1 MSFNP
6 KFGKY
11 ELLAH
16 LATGG
21 MAEIYLARMAGSD
34 GFSKLVV
41 VKRLLADLAKDKE
54 YVQMFLDEARI
65 NARLNHSNIVQ
76 VLELGEVDGQYF
88 IAMEYVSGLS
98 VAQVGKLATQRL
110 GEVPQNIACGIL
122 LQACAGLHHAHE
134 TKLSDSDELG
144 IIHRDVSPQNLL
156 LTYEGFVKVVDFG
169 IAKAEGR
176 ETRTQ
181 AGMVKGKFAYM
192 SPEQCT
198 GQKVDRRTDIFALG
212 VILFEL
218 CTSRRLFKRAT
229 PIETYEA
236 IQKGEVP
243 DPCSVSPQVSR
254 HVGDVILKALARN
267 KDERYLT
274 AEAMQ
279 EALELAMRRS
289 GLKGRPLDLSR
300 FLDSNFQAEIKEQED
315 LVRRIAA
322 GELTQPENQH
332 AAESSKLADNY
343 AHVDDLDIEED
354 ISEIEDP
361 TSSDMK
367 APDDKPATP
376 PPPVPSL
383 ANRSAQIAQKPVSM
397 VLPTIDPKKALQD
410 MLSGKAPNMLG
421 DQLQGLAKAAN
432 VTAPPPEEVAPAAP
446 APAASSPSGQGLAPS
461 ASTPTSNNVGNPSGQ
476 GQAPATPPS
485 ALQKLADLPLP
496 LLIGIAFGLAVLSA
510 IVTALLIF

>member
-1 MSFNP
+1 
-6 KFGKY
+6 
-11 ELLAH
+11 
-16 LATGG
+16 

-54 YVQMFLDEARI
+54 YIQMFLDEARI

-98 VAQVGKLATQRL
+98 IAQIGKLATQRL

-181 AGMVKGKFAYM
+181 AGMVKGKFSYM

-198 GQKVDRRTDIFALG
+198 GQKIDRRTDIFALG

-236 IQKGEVP
+236 IQKGDIP
-243 DPCSVSPQVSR
+243 DPCSVSPAVPRQVA
-254 HVGDVILKALARN
+254 DVILKALARN
-267 KDERYLT
+267 KDERYPT

-300 FLDSNFQAEIKEQED
+300 FLENNFKAEILEQED
-315 LVRRIAA
+315 LIRRIAS

-343 AHVDDLDIEED
+343 AHVEDLDIEED
-354 ISEIEDP
+354 VEELADP
-361 TSSDMK
+361 TSNDLK
-367 APDDKPATP
+367 APESK

-383 ANRSAQIAQKPVSM
+383 EGKSAQIAQKPVSM

-432 VTAPPPEEVAPAAP
+432 VSVPTPDAAGSGSGPAAVS
-446 APAASSPSGQGLAPS
+446 AAASSGARSPSGQGLAPS
-461 ASTPTSNNVGNPSGQ
+461 ATTPTSNQSGQ
-476 GQAPATPPS
+476 GQAPALASPTSP
-485 ALQKLADLPLP
+485 LQKLADLPLP
-496 LLIGIAFGLAVLSA
+496 ILIGMAFGLAVLSA
-510 IVTALLIF
+510 ILTALIIF

>member
-21 MAEIYLARMAGSD
+21 MAEIYLARMDGSD

-54 YVQMFLDEARI
+54 YIQMFLDEARI

-98 VAQVGKLATQRL
+98 VAQIGKLSTQRL
-110 GEVPQNIACGIL
+110 GEVPQNIACGIM
-122 LQACAGLHHAHE
+122 LQSCAGLHHAHE
-134 TKLSDSDELG
+134 TKLSDSDTLG

-181 AGMVKGKFAYM
+181 AGMVKGKFSYM

-243 DPCSVSPQVSR
+243 DPCSVSQAVSR
-254 HVGDVILKALARN
+254 QVADVILKALARN
-267 KDERYLT
+267 RDDRYPT

-300 FLDSNFQAEIKEQED
+300 FLETNFQAEIKEQED

-332 AAESSKLADNY
+332 VAEQSKLADNY

-354 ISEIEDP
+354 LDEVEDA
-361 TSSDMK
+361 TSNDMK
-367 APDDKPATP
+367 APESKPPGP

-383 ANRSAQIAQKPVSM
+383 ANKKAQIAQSPVSM

-410 MLSGKAPNMLG
+410 MLAGKTPNMLG

-432 VTAPPPEEVAPAAP
+432 ISVPTPDGEPPVS
-446 APAASSPSGQGLAPS
+446 ASSSPSPSGQGLAPS
-461 ASTPTSNNVGNPSGQ
+461 ASTPTSGASGQ
-476 GQAPATPPS
+476 GLAPAPPAS
-485 ALQKLADLPLP
+485 GLQKLADLPLP
-496 LLIGIAFGLAVLSA
+496 ILIGIAVGLAVLSA
-510 IVTALLIF
+510 ILTALVIF

>member
-1 MSFNP
+1 
-6 KFGKY
+6 
-11 ELLAH
+11 
-16 LATGG
+16 
-21 MAEIYLARMAGSD
+21 MAEIYLAKMAGSD

-98 VAQVGKLATQRL
+98 VAQVGKLSTQRL

-134 TKLSDSDELG
+134 TKLSDSDEVG

-198 GQKVDRRTDIFALG
+198 GQKVDRRTDVFALG

-243 DPCSVSPQVSR
+243 DPCSVSAQISRQVA
-254 HVGDVILKALARN
+254 DVILKALARN

-300 FLDSNFQAEIKEQED
+300 FLESNFQAEIKEQED
-315 LVRRIAA
+315 LIRRIAA
-322 GELTQPENQH
+322 GELAQPENQH
-332 AAESSKLADNY
+332 AAESSRLADNY
-343 AHVDDLDIEED
+343 AGVEDADIEED
-354 ISEIEDP
+354 LDEV
-361 TSSDMK
+361 
-367 APDDKPATP
+367 PDATGKDLKP
-376 PPPVPSL
+376 PPPPALPSL
-383 ANRSAQIAQKPVSM
+383 ENRSAQIAQKPVSM
-397 VLPTIDPKKALQD
+397 ALPTIDPKKALQD
-410 MLSGKAPNMLG
+410 MLAGKMPNLLG

-432 VTAPPPEEVAPAAP
+432 ISAP
-446 APAASSPSGQGLAPS
+446 APSDTPPNPNEADSAQAPS
-461 ASTPTSNNVGNPSGQ
+461 PFATVPV
-476 GQAPATPPS
+476 PATAAGGAIQPPPS
-485 ALQKLADLPLP
+485 ALQKFADLPLP
-496 LLIGIAFGLAVLSA
+496 ILIGIGVVLAILSA
-510 IVTALLIF
+510 IVTAILIF

>member
-21 MAEIYLARMAGSD
+21 MAEIYLARMDGSD

-41 VKRLLADLAKDKE
+41 VKRLLADLAKDKD

-98 VAQVGKLATQRL
+98 IAQIGKLSTQRL
-110 GEVPQNIACGIL
+110 GEVPQNIACGIM
-122 LQACAGLHHAHE
+122 LQSCAGLHHAHE
-134 TKLSDSDELG
+134 TKLSDSDTLG

-181 AGMVKGKFAYM
+181 AGMVKGKFSYM

-243 DPCSVSPQVSR
+243 DPCSVSQAVSR
-254 HVGDVILKALARN
+254 QVADVILKALARN
-267 KDERYLT
+267 RDDRYPT

-300 FLDSNFQAEIKEQED
+300 FLESNFQAEIKEQED

-332 AAESSKLADNY
+332 VAEQSKLADNY
-343 AHVDDLDIEED
+343 AHVEDLDIEED
-354 ISEIEDP
+354 LDEVEDA
-361 TSSDMK
+361 TSNDLK
-367 APDDKPATP
+367 APESKPPGP

-383 ANRSAQIAQKPVSM
+383 ANKKAQIAQSPVSM

-410 MLSGKAPNMLG
+410 MLAGKTPNMLG

-432 VTAPPPEEVAPAAP
+432 ISVPTPDGEPPVS
-446 APAASSPSGQGLAPS
+446 AASSPSPSGQGLAPS
-461 ASTPTSNNVGNPSGQ
+461 ASTPTSGASGQ
-476 GQAPATPPS
+476 GLAPAAPAS
-485 ALQKLADLPLP
+485 GLQKLADLPLP
-496 LLIGIAFGLAVLSA
+496 ILIGIAVGLAVLSA
-510 IVTALLIF
+510 ILTALVIF

>member
-21 MAEIYLARMAGSD
+21 MAEIYLARMDGSD

-41 VKRLLADLAKDKE
+41 VKRLLADLAKDKD

-98 VAQVGKLATQRL
+98 IAQIGKLSTQRL
-110 GEVPQNIACGIL
+110 GEVPQNIACGIM
-122 LQACAGLHHAHE
+122 LQSCAGLHHAHE
-134 TKLSDSDELG
+134 TKLSDTDTLG

-176 ETRTQ
+176 ETKTQ
-181 AGMVKGKFAYM
+181 AGMVKGKFSYM

-243 DPCSVSPQVSR
+243 DPCSVSQAVSR
-254 HVGDVILKALARN
+254 QVADVILKALARN
-267 KDERYLT
+267 RDDRYPS

-300 FLDSNFQAEIKEQED
+300 FLESNFQAEIKEQED

-332 AAESSKLADNY
+332 VAEQSKLADNY
-343 AHVDDLDIEED
+343 AHVEDLDIEED
-354 ISEIEDP
+354 LEEAEDA
-361 TSSDMK
+361 TSNDMK
-367 APDDKPATP
+367 PPEPRPPGP

-383 ANRSAQIAQKPVSM
+383 ANKKAQIAQSPVSM

-410 MLSGKAPNMLG
+410 MLAGKTPNMLG

-432 VTAPPPEEVAPAAP
+432 ISVPTPDGEPPVSASSAP
-446 APAASSPSGQGLAPS
+446 SPSGQGLAPS
-461 ASTPTSNNVGNPSGQ
+461 ASTPTSGASGQ
-476 GQAPATPPS
+476 GLAPAAPAS
-485 ALQKLADLPLP
+485 GLQRLADLPLP
-496 LLIGIAFGLAVLSA
+496 ILIGIAVGLAVLSA
-510 IVTALLIF
+510 ILTALVIF

>member
-1 MSFNP
+1 
-6 KFGKY
+6 
-11 ELLAH
+11 
-16 LATGG
+16 

-54 YVQMFLDEARI
+54 YIQMFLDEARI

-98 VAQVGKLATQRL
+98 IAQIGKLATQRL

-181 AGMVKGKFAYM
+181 AGMVKGKFSYM

-198 GQKVDRRTDIFALG
+198 GQKIDRRTDIFALG

-236 IQKGEVP
+236 IQKGDIP
-243 DPCSVSPQVSR
+243 DPCSVSPAVPRQVA
-254 HVGDVILKALARN
+254 DVILKALARN
-267 KDERYLT
+267 KDERYPT

-300 FLDSNFQAEIKEQED
+300 FLENNFKAEILEQED
-315 LVRRIAA
+315 LIRRIAS

-343 AHVDDLDIEED
+343 AHVEDLDIEED
-354 ISEIEDP
+354 VEELADP
-361 TSSDMK
+361 TSNDLK
-367 APDDKPATP
+367 APESKP

-383 ANRSAQIAQKPVSM
+383 EGKSAQIAQKPVSM

-432 VTAPPPEEVAPAAP
+432 VSGPTPDAAGSGSGPAAVS
-446 APAASSPSGQGLAPS
+446 AAASSGARSPSGQGLAPS
-461 ASTPTSNNVGNPSGQ
+461 ATTPTSNQSGQ
-476 GQAPATPPS
+476 GQAPALASPTSP
-485 ALQKLADLPLP
+485 LQKLADLPLP
-496 LLIGIAFGLAVLSA
+496 ILIGMAFGLAVLSA
-510 IVTALLIF
+510 ILTALIIF

>member
-1 MSFNP
+1 
-6 KFGKY
+6 
-11 ELLAH
+11 
-16 LATGG
+16 
-21 MAEIYLARMAGSD
+21 MAEIYLAKMAGSD

-98 VAQVGKLATQRL
+98 VAQVGKLSTQRL

-134 TKLSDSDELG
+134 TKLSDSDEVG

-198 GQKVDRRTDIFALG
+198 GQKVDRRTDVFALG

-243 DPCSVSPQVSR
+243 DPCSVSAQISRQVA
-254 HVGDVILKALARN
+254 DVILKALARN

-300 FLDSNFQAEIKEQED
+300 FLESNFQAEIKEQED
-315 LVRRIAA
+315 LIRRIAA
-322 GELTQPENQH
+322 GELAQPENQH
-332 AAESSKLADNY
+332 AAESSRLADNY
-343 AHVDDLDIEED
+343 AGVEDADIEED
-354 ISEIEDP
+354 LDEV
-361 TSSDMK
+361 
-367 APDDKPATP
+367 PDATGKDLKP
-376 PPPVPSL
+376 PPPPALPSL
-383 ANRSAQIAQKPVSM
+383 ENRSAQIAQKPVSM
-397 VLPTIDPKKALQD
+397 ALPTIDPKKALQD
-410 MLSGKAPNMLG
+410 MLAGKMPNLLG

-432 VTAPPPEEVAPAAP
+432 ISAP
-446 APAASSPSGQGLAPS
+446 APSDTPPNPNEADSAQAPS
-461 ASTPTSNNVGNPSGQ
+461 PFATAPV
-476 GQAPATPPS
+476 PATAAGGAMQPPPS
-485 ALQKLADLPLP
+485 ALQKFADLPLP
-496 LLIGIAFGLAVLSA
+496 VLIGIGVVLAILSA
-510 IVTALLIF
+510 IVTAILIF

>member
-1 MSFNP
+1 
-6 KFGKY
+6 
-11 ELLAH
+11 
-16 LATGG
+16 

-54 YVQMFLDEARI
+54 YIQMFLDEARI

-98 VAQVGKLATQRL
+98 IAQIGKLATQRL

-181 AGMVKGKFAYM
+181 AGMVKGKFSYM

-198 GQKVDRRTDIFALG
+198 GQKIDRRTDIFALG

-236 IQKGEVP
+236 IQKGDIP
-243 DPCSVSPQVSR
+243 DPCSVSPAVPRQVA
-254 HVGDVILKALARN
+254 DVILKALARN
-267 KDERYLT
+267 KDERYAT

-300 FLDSNFQAEIKEQED
+300 FLENNFKSEILEQED
-315 LVRRIAA
+315 LIRRIAS

-343 AHVDDLDIEED
+343 AHVEDLDIEED
-354 ISEIEDP
+354 IEELADP
-361 TSSDMK
+361 TSNDLK
-367 APDDKPATP
+367 APESKP

-383 ANRSAQIAQKPVSM
+383 EGKSAQIAQKPVSM

-432 VTAPPPEEVAPAAP
+432 VSVPTPDASASASGQVMSAAP
-446 APAASSPSGQGLAPS
+446 AVASGGQTPSGQGLAPS
-461 ASTPTSNNVGNPSGQ
+461 ATTPTSSTSGQ
-476 GQAPATPPS
+476 GQAPALAQPTSP
-485 ALQKLADLPLP
+485 LQKLADLPLP
-496 LLIGIAFGLAVLSA
+496 ILIGIAFGLAVLSA
-510 IVTALLIF
+510 ILTALIIF

>member
-1 MSFNP
+1 
-6 KFGKY
+6 
-11 ELLAH
+11 
-16 LATGG
+16 

-54 YVQMFLDEARI
+54 YIQMFLDEARI

-98 VAQVGKLATQRL
+98 IAQIGKLATQRL

-181 AGMVKGKFAYM
+181 AGMVKGKFSYM

-236 IQKGEVP
+236 IQKGDIP
-243 DPCSVSPQVSR
+243 DPCSVSPAVPRQVA
-254 HVGDVILKALARN
+254 DVILKALARN
-267 KDERYLT
+267 KDERYAT

-300 FLDSNFQAEIKEQED
+300 FLENNFKAEILEQED
-315 LVRRIAA
+315 LIRRIAS

-343 AHVDDLDIEED
+343 AHVEDLDIEED
-354 ISEIEDP
+354 IEELADP
-361 TSSDMK
+361 TSNDLK
-367 APDDKPATP
+367 APESKP

-383 ANRSAQIAQKPVSM
+383 EGKSAQIAQKPVSM

-432 VTAPPPEEVAPAAP
+432 VSAPTPDASASASGQVMSAAP
-446 APAASSPSGQGLAPS
+446 AVASGGQTPSGQGLAPS
-461 ASTPTSNNVGNPSGQ
+461 ATTPTSSTSGQ
-476 GQAPATPPS
+476 GQAPALAPPTS
-485 ALQKLADLPLP
+485 PLQKLADLPLP
-496 LLIGIAFGLAVLSA
+496 ILIGIAFGLAVLSA
-510 IVTALLIF
+510 ILTALIIF

>member
-1 MSFNP
+1 
-6 KFGKY
+6 
-11 ELLAH
+11 
-16 LATGG
+16 

-54 YVQMFLDEARI
+54 YIQMFLDEARI

-98 VAQVGKLATQRL
+98 IAQIGKLATQRL

-181 AGMVKGKFAYM
+181 AGMVKGKFSYM

-198 GQKVDRRTDIFALG
+198 GQKIDRRTDIFALG

-236 IQKGEVP
+236 IQKGDIP
-243 DPCSVSPQVSR
+243 DPCSVSPAVPRQVA
-254 HVGDVILKALARN
+254 DVILKALARN
-267 KDERYLT
+267 KDERYAT

-300 FLDSNFQAEIKEQED
+300 FLETNFKAEILEQED
-315 LVRRIAA
+315 LIRRIAS

-343 AHVDDLDIEED
+343 AHVEDLDIEED
-354 ISEIEDP
+354 IEELADP
-361 TSSDMK
+361 TSNDLK
-367 APDDKPATP
+367 APESKP

-383 ANRSAQIAQKPVSM
+383 EGKSAQIAQKPVSM

-421 DQLQGLAKAAN
+421 DQLHGLAKAAN
-432 VTAPPPEEVAPAAP
+432 ISAPASEASASASGQVGPAAP
-446 APAASSPSGQGLAPS
+446 VASSGAQTPSGQGLAPS
-461 ASTPTSNNVGNPSGQ
+461 ATTPTSSPSGQ
-476 GQAPATPPS
+476 GQAPALLQPTSP
-485 ALQKLADLPLP
+485 LQKLADLPLP
-496 LLIGIAFGLAVLSA
+496 ILIGMAFGLAVLSA
-510 IVTALLIF
+510 ILTALILF

>member
-1 MSFNP
+1 
-6 KFGKY
+6 
-11 ELLAH
+11 
-16 LATGG
+16 

-88 IAMEYVSGLS
+88 ITMEYVSGLS

-110 GEVPQNIACGIL
+110 GAVPQNVACGIL
-122 LQACAGLHHAHE
+122 LQSCAGLHHAHE
-134 TKLSDSDELG
+134 TRLSEADETG
-144 IIHRDVSPQNLL
+144 IVHRDVSPQNLL

-192 SPEQCT
+192 SPEQCL

-229 PIETYEA
+229 PFETYEA
-236 IQKGEVP
+236 IQKGDVP
-243 DPCSVSPQVSR
+243 DPCAVSQHISR
-254 HVGDVILKALARN
+254 HVADVILKSLAKKQDDRFP
-267 KDERYLT
+267 T
-274 AEAMQ
+274 AEAMH

-300 FLDSNFQAEIKEQED
+300 FLDSNFQTEIKEQED
-315 LVRRIAA
+315 LIRRIAS
-322 GELTQPENQH
+322 GELTEPQSQH
-332 AAESSKLADNY
+332 AAEASKLADNY
-343 AHVDDLDIEED
+343 AHVDDADIEED
-354 ISEIEDP
+354 LEEVAADE
-361 TSSDMK
+361 
-367 APDDKPATP
+367 AAKPPAM
-376 PPPVPSL
+376 VSL
-383 ANRSAQIAQKPVSM
+383 ENKSAQIAQKPVSM
-397 VLPTIDPKKALQD
+397 VLPTLDPKKALQD
-410 MLSGKAPNMLG
+410 MLAGKVPNVLG

-432 VTAPPPEEVAPAAP
+432 VSLSPLPGAVQPVDSSPFATAPAA
-446 APAASSPSGQGLAPS
+446 AAM
-461 ASTPTSNNVGNPSGQ
+461 
-476 GQAPATPPS
+476 PPS

-496 LLIGIAFGLAVLSA
+496 VLLAMALGLAVLSA
-510 IVTALLIF
+510 IVTALVIF

>member
-1 MSFNP
+1 
-6 KFGKY
+6 
-11 ELLAH
+11 
-16 LATGG
+16 
-21 MAEIYLARMAGSD
+21 MAEIYLAKMAGSD

-98 VAQVGKLATQRL
+98 VAQVGKLSTQRL

-134 TKLSDSDELG
+134 TKLSDSDEVG

-198 GQKVDRRTDIFALG
+198 GQKVDRRTDVFALG

-243 DPCSVSPQVSR
+243 DPCSVSAQISRQVA
-254 HVGDVILKALARN
+254 DVILKALARN

-300 FLDSNFQAEIKEQED
+300 FLESNFQAEIKEQED
-315 LVRRIAA
+315 LIRRIAA
-322 GELTQPENQH
+322 GELAQPENQH
-332 AAESSKLADNY
+332 AAESSRLADNY
-343 AHVDDLDIEED
+343 AGVEDADIEED
-354 ISEIEDP
+354 LDEV
-361 TSSDMK
+361 
-367 APDDKPATP
+367 PDATGKDLKP
-376 PPPVPSL
+376 PPPPALPSL
-383 ANRSAQIAQKPVSM
+383 ENRSAQIAQKPVSM
-397 VLPTIDPKKALQD
+397 ALPTIDPKKALQD
-410 MLSGKAPNMLG
+410 MLAGKMPNLLG

-432 VTAPPPEEVAPAAP
+432 ISAP
-446 APAASSPSGQGLAPS
+446 APSDTPPNPNEADSAQAPS
-461 ASTPTSNNVGNPSGQ
+461 PFATAPV
-476 GQAPATPPS
+476 PATAAGGAMQPPPS
-485 ALQKLADLPLP
+485 ALQKFADLPLP
-496 LLIGIAFGLAVLSA
+496 ILIGIGVVLAILSA
-510 IVTALLIF
+510 IVTAILIF

>member
-1 MSFNP
+1 
-6 KFGKY
+6 
-11 ELLAH
+11 
-16 LATGG
+16 

-54 YVQMFLDEARI
+54 YIQMFLDEARI

-98 VAQVGKLATQRL
+98 IAQIGKLATQRL

-181 AGMVKGKFAYM
+181 AGMVKGKFSYM

-198 GQKVDRRTDIFALG
+198 GQKIDRRTDIFALG

-236 IQKGEVP
+236 IQKGDIP
-243 DPCSVSPQVSR
+243 DPCSVSPAVPRQVA
-254 HVGDVILKALARN
+254 DVILKALARN
-267 KDERYLT
+267 KDERYPT

-300 FLDSNFQAEIKEQED
+300 FLENNFKAEILEQED
-315 LVRRIAA
+315 LIRRIAS

-343 AHVDDLDIEED
+343 AHVEDLDIEED
-354 ISEIEDP
+354 VEELADP
-361 TSSDMK
+361 TSNDLK
-367 APDDKPATP
+367 APESK

-383 ANRSAQIAQKPVSM
+383 EGKSAQIAQKPVSM

-432 VTAPPPEEVAPAAP
+432 VSVPTPDAAGSGSGPAAVS
-446 APAASSPSGQGLAPS
+446 AAASSGARSPSGQGLAPS
-461 ASTPTSNNVGNPSGQ
+461 ATTPTSNLSGQ
-476 GQAPATPPS
+476 GQAPALASPTSP
-485 ALQKLADLPLP
+485 LQKLADLPLP
-496 LLIGIAFGLAVLSA
+496 ILIGMAFGLAVLSA
-510 IVTALLIF
+510 ILTALIIF

>member
-1 MSFNP
+1 
-6 KFGKY
+6 
-11 ELLAH
+11 
-16 LATGG
+16 

-98 VAQVGKLATQRL
+98 IAQIGKLATQRL

-181 AGMVKGKFAYM
+181 AGMVKGKFSYM

-198 GQKVDRRTDIFALG
+198 GQKIDRRTDIFALG

-236 IQKGEVP
+236 IQKGDIP
-243 DPCSVSPQVSR
+243 DPCSVSPTVPRQVA
-254 HVGDVILKALARN
+254 DVILKALARN
-267 KDERYLT
+267 KDERYPT

-300 FLDSNFQAEIKEQED
+300 FLENNFKAEILEQED
-315 LVRRIAA
+315 LIRRIAS

-343 AHVDDLDIEED
+343 AHVDDLEIEED
-354 ISEIEDP
+354 IEELADP
-361 TSSDMK
+361 TSNDLKSQESK
-367 APDDKPATP
+367 P

-383 ANRSAQIAQKPVSM
+383 EGKSAQIAQKPVSM

-432 VTAPPPEEVAPAAP
+432 ISVPTPDAASSGSVPAAV
-446 APAASSPSGQGLAPS
+446 PAASSGARSPSGQALAPS
-461 ASTPTSNNVGNPSGQ
+461 ATTPTSNLSGQ
-476 GQAPATPPS
+476 GQAPALASPTSP
-485 ALQKLADLPLP
+485 LQKLADLPLP
-496 LLIGIAFGLAVLSA
+496 ILIGMAFGLAVLSA
-510 IVTALLIF
+510 ILTALIIF